1 MCYLTHAPCS
11 PRIEFYTHFEE
22 VGIAKGSPRVN
33 EGIRVDEVRVVD
45 PDGEQVGIMSIQDAL
60 QKAKDQG
67 LDLVEVAPQA
77 NPPVCKIV
85 DYGKYKYR
93 QEKKERKQ
101 QKSQQLKEMRLTSRI
116 DDHDFDT
123 KIRHIKRFLKG
134 EDRVRVTM
142 IFRGREIVHMDR
154 GREMLERLKE
164 EVQDVGRVES
174 GPTQRGRALQMMI
187 IPDSDKSGDGD

>member
-1 MCYLTHAPCS
+1 MLCCAATCNLQFDFHT
-11 PRIEFYTHFEE
+11 RFEE

-33 EGIRVDEVRVVD
+33 EGIRADEVRVVD
-45 PDGEQVGIMSIQDAL
+45 PNGEQVGIMSIQDAL

-77 NPPVCKIV
+77 DPPVCKIV

-116 DDHDFDT
+116 DEHDFDT

-154 GREMLERLKE
+154 GREMLERLKD

-187 IPDSDKSGDGD
+187 IPDADKSGDGD

>member
-1 MCYLTHAPCS
+1 MPL
-11 PRIEFYTHFEE
+11 
-22 VGIAKGSPRVN
+22 
-33 EGIRVDEVRVVD
+33 
-45 PDGEQVGIMSIQDAL
+45 QDAL

-67 LDLVEVAPQA
+67 LDLIEVAPQA

-116 DDHDFDT
+116 DDHDFET
-123 KIRHIKRFLKG
+123 KIKHIKRFLKG

-154 GREMLERLKE
+154 GRKMLERLKD
-164 EVQDVGRVES
+164 EVEDVGRVES

-187 IPDSDKSGDGD
+187 IPDSDKSGDENAN

>member
-1 MCYLTHAPCS
+1 M
-11 PRIEFYTHFEE
+11 
-22 VGIAKGSPRVN
+22 RV
-33 EGIRVDEVRVVD
+33 ID
-45 PDGEQVGIMSIQDAL
+45 PSGEQMGVMKLQDAL
-60 QKAKDQG
+60 NKAKEQG
-67 LDLVEVAPQA
+67 LDLIEVAPQA
-77 NPPVCKIV
+77 KPPVCKIV

-123 KIRHIKRFLKG
+123 KIRHIKRFLKD
-134 EDRVRVTM
+134 EDRVRITM

-164 EVQDVGRVES
+164 EIQDVGRVES

-187 IPDSDKSGDGD
+187 IPDSDKSGNDSDG

>member
-1 MCYLTHAPCS
+1 M
-11 PRIEFYTHFEE
+11 
-22 VGIAKGSPRVN
+22 RV
-33 EGIRVDEVRVVD
+33 ID
-45 PDGEQVGIMSIQDAL
+45 PNGEQIGIMALQDAIK
-60 QKAKDQG
+60 KAKDDG
-67 LDLVEVAPQA
+67 LDLIEVAPQA

-123 KIRHIKRFLKG
+123 KIRHIKRFLKD
-134 EDRVRVTM
+134 EDRVRITM

-154 GREMLERLKE
+154 GRKMLDRVKE
-164 EVQDVGRVES
+164 AVEGVGRVES
-174 GPTQRGRALQMMI
+174 GPIQRGRSLQMMI
-187 IPDSDKSGDGD
+187 IPEGDKSGDDD

>member
-1 MCYLTHAPCS
+1 M
-11 PRIEFYTHFEE
+11 
-22 VGIAKGSPRVN
+22 RV
-33 EGIRVDEVRVVD
+33 ID
-45 PDGEQVGIMSIQDAL
+45 PNGEQIGVMSLQDAL

-67 LDLVEVAPQA
+67 LDLIEVAPQA

-116 DDHDFDT
+116 DDHDFET
-123 KIRHIKRFLKG
+123 KIKHIKRFLKG

-154 GREMLERLKE
+154 GRQMLERLKE

-187 IPDSDKSGDGD
+187 IPDSDKGGDDNN

>member
-1 MCYLTHAPCS
+1 
-11 PRIEFYTHFEE
+11 
-22 VGIAKGSPRVN
+22 
-33 EGIRVDEVRVVD
+33 
-45 PDGEQVGIMSIQDAL
+45 MSIQDAL

-77 NPPVCKIV
+77 DPPVCKIV

-116 DDHDFDT
+116 DEHDFDT

-154 GREMLERLKE
+154 GREMLERLKD

-187 IPDSDKSGDGD
+187 IPDADKSGDGD

>member
-1 MCYLTHAPCS
+1 M
-11 PRIEFYTHFEE
+11 
-22 VGIAKGSPRVN
+22 RV
-33 EGIRVDEVRVVD
+33 ID
-45 PDGEQVGIMSIQDAL
+45 PQGEQIGVMSLQDAL

-67 LDLVEVAPQA
+67 LDLIEVAPQA

-116 DDHDFDT
+116 DDHDFET
-123 KIRHIKRFLKG
+123 KIKHIKRFLKG

-154 GREMLERLKE
+154 GRQMLERLKE
-164 EVQDVGRVES
+164 QVQDVGRVES

-187 IPDSDKSGDGD
+187 IPDSDKGGDDDN

>member
-1 MCYLTHAPCS
+1 
-11 PRIEFYTHFEE
+11 
-22 VGIAKGSPRVN
+22 
-33 EGIRVDEVRVVD
+33 VRVID
-45 PDGEQVGIMSIQDAL
+45 PNGEQIGVMSLQDAL

-67 LDLVEVAPQA
+67 LDLIEVAPQA

-116 DDHDFDT
+116 DDHDFET
-123 KIRHIKRFLKG
+123 KIKHIKRFLKG

-154 GREMLERLKE
+154 GRQMLERLKD

-187 IPDSDKSGDGD
+187 IPDSDKGGDDSN

>member
-1 MCYLTHAPCS
+1 M
-11 PRIEFYTHFEE
+11 
-22 VGIAKGSPRVN
+22 RV
-33 EGIRVDEVRVVD
+33 ID
-45 PDGEQVGIMSIQDAL
+45 PNGEQIGVMSLQDAL

-67 LDLVEVAPQA
+67 LDLIEVAPQA

-116 DDHDFDT
+116 DDHDFET
-123 KIRHIKRFLKG
+123 KIKHIKRFLKG

-154 GREMLERLKE
+154 GRQMLERLKD

-187 IPDSDKSGDGD
+187 IPDSDKGGDDSN

>member
-1 MCYLTHAPCS
+1 M
-11 PRIEFYTHFEE
+11 
-22 VGIAKGSPRVN
+22 RV
-33 EGIRVDEVRVVD
+33 ID
-45 PDGEQVGIMSIQDAL
+45 PDGEQIGVMSLQDAL
-60 QKAKDQG
+60 QKAKGQG
-67 LDLVEVAPQA
+67 LDLIEVAPQA

-116 DDHDFDT
+116 DDHDFET
-123 KIRHIKRFLKG
+123 KIKHIKRFLKG

-142 IFRGREIVHMDR
+142 IFRGREIVHMNR
-154 GREMLERLKE
+154 GRQMLERLKE
-164 EVQDVGRVES
+164 EVEDVGRVES

-187 IPDSDKSGDGD
+187 IPDSDKGGDDND

>member
-1 MCYLTHAPCS
+1 MLSCS
-11 PRIEFYTHFEE
+11 ASCNPHIEFYTLFEE

-45 PDGEQVGIMSIQDAL
+45 PNGEQVGIMSIQDAL

-77 NPPVCKIV
+77 DPPVCKIV

-93 QEKKERKQ
+93 QEKKQRKQ

-142 IFRGREIVHMDR
+142 TFRGREIVHMDR

-187 IPDSDKSGDGD
+187 IPDSDKSGD

>member
-1 MCYLTHAPCS
+1 MPL
-11 PRIEFYTHFEE
+11 
-22 VGIAKGSPRVN
+22 
-33 EGIRVDEVRVVD
+33 
-45 PDGEQVGIMSIQDAL
+45 QDAL
-60 QKAKDQG
+60 QKAKDEG
-67 LDLVEVAPQA
+67 LDLIEVAPQA
-77 NPPVCKIV
+77 KPPVCKIV

-123 KIRHIKRFLKG
+123 KIRHIKRFLKDD
-134 EDRVRVTM
+134 DRVRITM

-154 GREMLERLKE
+154 GRQMLERLKTE
-164 EVQDVGRVES
+164 IEDVGRVES

-187 IPDSDKSGDGD
+187 IPDADKGGEDD

>member
-1 MCYLTHAPCS
+1 M
-11 PRIEFYTHFEE
+11 
-22 VGIAKGSPRVN
+22 RV
-33 EGIRVDEVRVVD
+33 ID
-45 PDGEQVGIMSIQDAL
+45 PDGEQIGIMPTQDAL
-60 QKAKDQG
+60 QQAKSRD

-77 NPPVCKIV
+77 DPPVCKIV

-116 DDHDFDT
+116 NDHDFET
-123 KIRHIKRFLKG
+123 KIKHIKRFLKDD
-134 EDRVRVTM
+134 DRVRVTM

-154 GREMLERLKE
+154 GREMLERLKS

-187 IPDSDKSGDGD
+187 IPDADKGGDDKG